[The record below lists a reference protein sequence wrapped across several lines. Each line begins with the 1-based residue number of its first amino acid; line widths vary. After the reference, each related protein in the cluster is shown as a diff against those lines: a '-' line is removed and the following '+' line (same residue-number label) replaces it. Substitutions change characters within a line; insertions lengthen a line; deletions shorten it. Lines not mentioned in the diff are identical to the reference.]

1 MARKSK
7 AKFNMKGH
15 SIPGIKGCKTTTLE
29 DGRAA
34 SSPLQEESKLGS
46 TELSWDDI
54 EKQEYTANRASSQ
67 EAGQSGVD
75 YGMQELIKARNR
87 LKAKKDNEENPSDK
101 IDDTIEENLPEVKTI
116 ENPEIV
122 DPLADDVE
130 LYELDQ
136 DLVEY
141 SGIGPDYNKSDYS
154 EAYKNEMYDLRR
166 PFKDDGSWDP
176 KGNPEHADIQNKIN
190 ELHGSDVRY

>member
-1 MARKSK
+1 MSRKSK
-7 AKFNMKGH
+7 GKFNMKGH

-34 SSPLQEESKLGS
+34 SSAFQMQSPLHEESKLGD

-67 EAGQSGVD
+67 KAGQSGVD

-101 IDDTIEENLPEVKTI
+101 IDDTIEENLPEVNTI
-116 ENPEIV
+116 EDPEIV
-122 DPLADDVE
+122 DPLADDVKMA
-130 LYELDQ
+130 
-136 DLVEY
+136 DLSVPEINKPDY
-141 SGIGPDYNKSDYS
+141 SGAS
-154 EAYKNEMYDLRR
+154 KNEMTNIRR
-166 PFKDDGSWDP
+166 QFKDDGSWDP
-176 KGNPEHADIQNKIN
+176 KGNPEHAQIQNKIN
-190 ELHGSDVRY
+190 ELYGSSTRY

>member
-7 AKFNMKGH
+7 GKFNMKGH

-34 SSPLQEESKLGS
+34 SSAFQMQSPLHEESKLGD

-67 EAGQSGVD
+67 AVGQSGVD

-101 IDDTIEENLPEVKTI
+101 IDDTIEENLPEVNTI
-116 ENPEIV
+116 EDPEIV
-122 DPLADDVE
+122 DPLADDVKMA
-130 LYELDQ
+130 
-136 DLVEY
+136 DLSVPE
-141 SGIGPDYNKSDYS
+141 INKPDYS
-154 EAYKNEMYDLRR
+154 EATKNEMYDLRR

-176 KGNPEHADIQNKIN
+176 KGNPEHAEIQNKIN
-190 ELHGSDVRY
+190 ELHGADKRY

>member
-1 MARKSK
+1 
-7 AKFNMKGH
+7 MKGH

-34 SSPLQEESKLGS
+34 SSAFQMQSPLHEESKLGD

-67 EAGQSGVD
+67 KAGQSGVD

-101 IDDTIEENLPEVKTI
+101 IDDTIEENLPEVNTI
-116 ENPEIV
+116 EDPEIV
-122 DPLADDVE
+122 DPLADDVKMA
-130 LYELDQ
+130 
-136 DLVEY
+136 DLSVPEINKPDY
-141 SGIGPDYNKSDYS
+141 SGAS
-154 EAYKNEMYDLRR
+154 KNEMTNIRR
-166 PFKDDGSWDP
+166 QFKDDGSWDP
-176 KGNPEHADIQNKIN
+176 KGNPEHAQIQNKIN
-190 ELHGSDVRY
+190 ELYGSSTRY